1 WRMTTPGR
9 RIEDPQEILRVAR
22 DAKRV
27 AVLGIK
33 TEAQR
38 GQPAFDVARS
48 LQDTGM
54 EIHPVPVYYPEVTTI
69 LGQPVVRRVV
79 DVPGPPVDIVDVF
92 RRPIDIP
99 QHVDDLIAAKSKVVW
114 FQLGIRNEE
123 AADRLVAA
131 GIDVIQ
137 NRCLIVERV
146 KAGQLD

>member
-1 WRMTTPGR
+1 MTTPGR

-38 GQPAFDVARS
+38 GQPAYDVAVS

-54 EIHPVPVYYPEVTTI
+54 EIFPVPVYYPEVTSI
-69 LGQPVVRRVV
+69 LGKPVVRKVAE
-79 DVPGPPVDIVDVF
+79 VPGPPVDIVDVF
-92 RRPIDIP
+92 RRPQDIP
-99 QHVDDLIAAKSKVVW
+99 QHVDDLIAAKPKVVW

-146 KAGQLD
+146 KAGQVA

>member
-1 WRMTTPGR
+1 MTTPGR
-9 RIEDPQEILRVAR
+9 RIEDPEEILRVAR
-22 DAKRV
+22 EAKRV

-33 TEAQR
+33 TEDQR

-54 EIHPVPVYYPEVTTI
+54 EIFPVPVYYPEVTSI
-69 LGQPVVRRVV
+69 LGKPVVRKVA

-92 RRPIDIP
+92 RRPQDIP
-99 QHVDDLIAAKSKVVW
+99 QHVEDLIAAKPKVVW

-123 AADRLVAA
+123 AADQLVAA

-146 KAGQLD
+146 KSGQVD

>member
-1 WRMTTPGR
+1 MTTPGR

-92 RRPIDIP
+92 RRPNDIP
-99 QHVDDLIAAKSKVVW
+99 QHVDDLIAAKPKVVW